1 MKGEWVVGGC
11 ELGSSLLVT
20 PTPAS
25 SPWNLPWDSGGG
37 GGVTG
42 PRGRPD
48 PVLEAR
54 GTHPAWLQ
62 GPALLIWHQ
71 CGGVAAGQECLA
83 GGDLGSGSG
92 KRDIPGFS
100 QASSHLLTSMTRGAS
115 VYSDTGPPSLPP
127 FNVAAWSYRLSL
139 PFTGTVRFSLEDLQC
154 PILYCTVG
162 TGYIS
167 LIPDNLVR

>member
-1 MKGEWVVGGC
+1 MEVPYC
-11 ELGSSLLVT
+11 D
-20 PTPAS
+20 PDPAS
-25 SPWNLPWDSGGG
+25 SPWNLPWDSGGAG
-37 GGVTG
+37 GGGGHGSAWTAG
-42 PRGRPD
+42 SCARGSGHTSRPAAGSCTSNLAGKPRGPFR
-48 PVLEAR
+48 
-54 GTHPAWLQ
+54 
-62 GPALLIWHQ
+62 HQ

-127 FNVAAWSYRLSL
+127 FNVAAWSYLLSL
-139 PFTGTVRFSLEDLQC
+139 PFTGTVRYSLEDLQC